1 MTRYRTTSVGLAT
14 ILIAVALLTIAGC
27 AAKRPPADSCEG
39 YYELGMGFLEKK
51 KWLKAQEMFET
62 ITYNY
67 PGCDLVDDAQYM
79 LGELYFRQGLY
90 IEAQF
95 EFRRVVE
102 DFRLSDRM
110 EDAQYYMALSAH
122 KQTLASALD
131 QTPTEEA
138 IFRFQQYLDDFPNG
152 KYVDEARGF
161 IREGRKKLAQKDYT
175 AGRFYHRLDYD
186 EAALVYFNHVI
197 NEYPDSEEWVE
208 RARYL
213 KSVILYDRDQTQE
226 ALVLLHSIDQGKI
239 KPKLR
244 EDVQRLIT
252 KIQNP
257 ERRR

>member
-1 MTRYRTTSVGLAT
+1 MIRNRTIFVGFAT
-14 ILIAVALLTIAGC
+14 LLVAAMLVANIGC
-27 AAKRPPADSCEG
+27 ARKAKPMLTCEE
-39 YYELGMGFLEKK
+39 YYELGMRHLEDK
-51 KWLKAQEMFET
+51 KWLKAQENFEA

-79 LGELYFRQGLY
+79 LGETYFRQGLY

-110 EDAQYYMALSAH
+110 EDAQYHMALAAH
-122 KQTLASALD
+122 EQSHPAALD

-138 IFRFQQYLDDFPNG
+138 IFRFRQYLDDFPNG
-152 KYVDEARGF
+152 KYADEARNY
-161 IREGRKKLAQKDYT
+161 IREGRKKLAQKDYI
-175 AGRFYHRLDYD
+175 AGRFYHRLDYE
-186 EAALVYFNHVI
+186 EAALIYLNHVI

-213 KSVILYDRDQTQE
+213 KSVILVDRDQPQE
-226 ALVLLHSIDQGKI
+226 ALVLLRTINQDQI

-244 EDVQRLIT
+244 EDVNRLIT
-252 KIQNP
+252 KIQSP
-257 ERRR
+257 ER